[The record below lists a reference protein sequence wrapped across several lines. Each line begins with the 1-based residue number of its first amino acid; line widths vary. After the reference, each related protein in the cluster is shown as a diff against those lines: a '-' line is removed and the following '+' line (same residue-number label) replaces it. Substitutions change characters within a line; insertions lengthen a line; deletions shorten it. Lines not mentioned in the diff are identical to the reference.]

1 MFYHMLSG
9 QAPLVETKDRSQRLS
24 KTRFEQITPIDQLEP
39 ELPHR
44 VAMVV
49 KKAMELNVTRRY
61 QTPAELLADLRMT
74 TRRLKAP
81 DEGQADS
88 VANEGMDKAVMII
101 DSNTQMQDVFRQG
114 LKKVGYRV
122 LVISDP
128 NRALERCDTQDH
140 VADCIVF
147 GCHSLGKAGVEVFN
161 RFGQM
166 DRTKG
171 IPAILLLA
179 ENQRALAQKA
189 LLDDH
194 RVVAKMPLKMKQFRG
209 VLKKLLS

>member
-1 MFYHMLSG
+1 
-9 QAPLVETKDRSQRLS
+9 
-24 KTRFEQITPIDQLEP
+24 
-39 ELPHR
+39 
-44 VAMVV
+44 
-49 KKAMELNVTRRY
+49 
-61 QTPAELLADLRMT
+61 MT
-74 TRRLKAP
+74 TRRLKSTDDAQGTSVT
-81 DEGQADS
+81 DEGR
-88 VANEGMDKAVMII
+88 DKTVMII
-101 DSNTQMQDVFRQG
+101 DSNSDMQNVFRQG

-128 NRALERCDTQDH
+128 NRALERCDTQEH

-147 GCHSLGKAGVEVFN
+147 GCHSLGKAGVEIFN
-161 RFGQM
+161 RFSQM
-166 DRTKG
+166 NQTKE

-179 ENQRALAQKA
+179 ENQKALAQKA